1 MKRHIYIPVVALL
14 LSMLPACFYSDS
26 EMYKVNPVPGDPP
39 IVSITTSLDTLTSSP
54 PVNDSLEVI
63 YEVEIEGGEFYYM
76 YAVIANNLAYESES
90 IYGSFWVKPSMA
102 DKPGVDTLYLDFYYS
117 SNTNSLADIVKYE
130 SLMQTLAFAL
140 DFNRAD
146 IR

>member
-1 MKRHIYIPVVALL
+1 MRPLIYIPVVALL
-14 LSMLPACFYSDS
+14 FLMLPSCFYSDS
-26 EMYKVNPVPGDPP
+26 DMYRVTPVPGDPP
-39 IVSITTSLDTLTSSP
+39 VVTITTSLDTLINP

-63 YEVEIEGGEFYYM
+63 YEVAIADGEFYYL
-76 YAVIANNLAYESES
+76 YAVVADNLAYESDS
-90 IYGSFWVKPSMA
+90 TNGSFWVKPSMA